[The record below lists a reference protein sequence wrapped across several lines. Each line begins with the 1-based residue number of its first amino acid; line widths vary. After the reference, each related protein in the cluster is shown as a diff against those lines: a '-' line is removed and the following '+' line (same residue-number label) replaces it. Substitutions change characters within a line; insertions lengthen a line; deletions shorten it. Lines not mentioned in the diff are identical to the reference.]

1 MSNVFLDE
9 KLFEC
14 CMNGNLKKIKYLVA
28 IGADVCFVEG
38 NKSVLEAARESGNV
52 EVVEFLKKKIMEDFE
67 RALDKKANI
76 GMLKE
81 LSRLKNITKDVDE
94 IELKK
99 LNRELY
105 EAVSNN
111 DVKGVSE
118 AINNGADVNAE
129 FNEDLVNLL
138 LERGADVNAKDL
150 DGWTALMHTDS
161 VNVAR
166 MLLNRGVNVNEKSI
180 DGETALGLSIDDNSL
195 DMVKEL
201 IKYGADVND
210 KMYDYGNLDV
220 AVSNNFWE
228 IAEVLV
234 DNGADVDVRNNEGF
248 TPIMVVASSL
258 QSRLLEKMVKKS
270 KNIDVV
276 DDNGRSALI
285 KSAMCGLKEN
295 VEILLQN
302 GANKDITDLTGWSA
316 KDYIKLMGTTGTIVD
331 KIMKKKFGRD

>member
-129 FNEDLVNLL
+129 FNEGKTVLLIAAADDNEDLVNLL

-302 GANKDITDLTGWSA
+302 
-316 KDYIKLMGTTGTIVD
+316 
-331 KIMKKKFGRD
+331 